1 MTLTGQE
8 RHRFQFFIPLFGDLD
23 GLSLLVLS
31 LGGPSHFVGVAHDL
45 REVARIQR
53 VHHVKE
59 ILPGR
64 ALALGELIGEVPQ
77 EVLVLLEQRPQ
88 ISHGQLIVVGHL
100 HRVDHLLLQQRLL
113 FREDLPEEVFVHLG
127 LRRQVVLYCNGVRMR
142 EEAAPTMLVE
152 ILIEILFAL
161 QLPLDFL
168 CLYKSEAAFL
178 VARINLEPGV
188 VLFHRS

>member
-8 RHRFQFFIPLFGDLD
+8 RHRFQFFFLLIGDLD

-45 REVARIQR
+45 GEVARIQR

-64 ALALGELIGEVPQ
+64 TLALGKLIGEVPQ
-77 EVLVLLEQRPQ
+77 EVLILLEQRPQ
-88 ISHGQLIVVGHL
+88 IFHGQLIIVRHL

-113 FREDLPEEVFVHLG
+113 FREDLPEEIFVNLTDWWEI
-127 LRRQVVLYCNGVRMR
+127 VLHCKGVR
-142 EEAAPTMLVE
+142 
-152 ILIEILFAL
+152 IENKDTYNACQDSYRN
-161 QLPLDFL
+161 QLWRKA
-168 CLYKSEAAFL
+168 YQ
-178 VARINLEPGV
+178 
-188 VLFHRS
+188 